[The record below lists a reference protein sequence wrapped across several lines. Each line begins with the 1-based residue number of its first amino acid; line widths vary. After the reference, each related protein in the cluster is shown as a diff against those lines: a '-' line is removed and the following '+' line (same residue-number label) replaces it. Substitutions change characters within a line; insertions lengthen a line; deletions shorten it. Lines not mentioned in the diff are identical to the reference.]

1 MIDRPS
7 HQLTLRELF
16 IEAERLNRELIE
28 HLEQGFLP
36 KVQNLARLVGPGY
49 VDAHGHPAG
58 DLTMRNTAAQVLESE
73 AYTEQLY
80 GRIRDHCEA
89 IDREVARIIAEP

>member
-1 MIDRPS
+1 MIGRPS

-58 DLTMRNTAAQVLESE
+58 DLTVRNTAAQVLESE

-80 GRIRDHCEA
+80 GRIRDYCEA